1 MFKSCLNSCL
11 YEDRTTSCIGLQN
24 YAPPLQ
30 NRLPYIITSPTKS
43 HPLQNHQPYK
53 ITSLTKSPTLQ
64 KHHLYKNTN
73 STKSTPLHNHQP
85 CNMAF
90 LQNHLPYKIASHTK
104 TRTLQNRLPF
114 IIINPATWPPY
125 KIASPTS
132 KVLRQRTWKRY
143 KSSFKCYSLGISAL
157 YLFVNVVYSL

>member
-1 MFKSCLNSCL
+1 MFIRRPYYFL
-11 YEDRTTSCIGLQN
+11 YWITKLC
-24 YAPPLQ
+24 
-30 NRLPYIITSPTKS
+30 TSPTKS
-43 HPLQNHQPYK
+43 PPLHHHLPYK

-64 KHHLYKNTN
+64 NHLPYKITN
-73 STKSTPLHNHQP
+73 PTKTSS
-85 CNMAF
+85 
-90 LQNHLPYKIASHTK
+90 LQNHLPYKIASHIK
-104 TRTLQNRLPF
+104 SPTLQNRLPF

>member
-1 MFKSCLNSCL
+1 MFKSCLNLCL

-30 NRLPYIITSPTKS
+30 NRLPHIITNPTKS
-43 HPLQNHQPYK
+43 PPLQNHQPYK
-53 ITSLTKSPTLQ
+53 NIPTKSPPLQ
-64 KHHLYKNTN
+64 
-73 STKSTPLHNHQP
+73 NHQP
-85 CNMAF
+85 
-90 LQNHLPYKIASHTK
+90 YKSTNPTN

>member
-1 MFKSCLNSCL
+1 MFKSCVNSCL

-53 ITSLTKSPTLQ
+53 NIISTKTRTLQNHLTYKITSPSKSPTLE
-64 KHHLYKNTN
+64 
-73 STKSTPLHNHQP
+73 
-85 CNMAF
+85 
-90 LQNHLPYKIASHTK
+90 NHLPYKIASHIK
-104 TRTLQNRLPF
+104 SPTLQNRLPF
-114 IIINPATWPPY
+114 IITNPATWPPY

>member
-1 MFKSCLNSCL
+1 MFKSCVNSCL

-64 KHHLYKNTN
+64 KHHLYKIT
-73 STKSTPLHNHQP
+73 SPTKSPPRQNHQP
-85 CNMAF
+85 
-90 LQNHLPYKIASHTK
+90 YKSTNPTN